1 MGLTKKKHY
10 DSYTLAFKVKA
21 VRESKKR
28 GVRAIDVAEALGIH
42 PVMLYRWRQEYKEGR
57 LSENK
62 HMKIKAPPPK
72 KSREDSDALK
82 RAETRIKELEKRL
95 ASKEEEVVILKKAK
109 RFFSDQRKKD
119 TRS

>member
-10 DSYTLAFKVKA
+10 ESYTLAFKVKA

-28 GVRAIDVAEALGIH
+28 GVRAVDVATALGIH
-42 PVMLYRWRQEYKEGR
+42 PVMLYRWCQEHKEGR

-62 HMKIKAPPPK
+62 HMQIKPPPAK

-82 RAETRIKELEKRL
+82 RAVTRIKELEKRL

-109 RFFSDQRKKD
+109 RFFSDRRKKN